1 VGGEHGT
8 VARRT
13 TQFRAAFANRIGAIE
28 RSNASFGA
36 IASSVIA
43 LDFPFWKSAA

>member
-1 VGGEHGT
+1 ME
-8 VARRT
+8 RLP
-13 TQFRAAFANRIGAIE
+13 AALHNSG
-28 RSNASFGA
+28 FGA